1 MKHIRH
7 LKKDKILE
15 PVIRKHG
22 PVELS
27 TNRNVFWYLCSSIIS
42 QQLSVSAART
52 IKSRFLNL
60 NENKIPLPEE
70 LLRIET
76 EMMRQAGLSEAKSCY
91 LKNVASFAIDKGLTY
106 GKLNKMENEE
116 VIEYLTEIKGV
127 GRWTV
132 EMVLMFSLGRED
144 VFPVDDGGI
153 IAAMKNLYGI
163 SSPDK
168 KKRITQMQ
176 KIAENWVPYRSY
188 ACMYLWKFKDGKV

>member
-7 LKKDKILE
+7 LKKDKKLE

-22 PVELS
+22 VVELS

-42 QQLSVSAART
+42 QQLSVTAART

-60 NENKIPLPEE
+60 NGNKIPLPEE
-70 LLRIET
+70 LLRIEI
-76 EMMRQAGLSEAKSCY
+76 EMMRRAGLSEAKSRY
-91 LKNVASFAIDKGLTY
+91 LKNVASFAIEKGLTF

-132 EMVLMFSLGRED
+132 EMVLMFALGRED
-144 VFPVDDGGI
+144 VFPVGDGGI
-153 IAAMKNLYGI
+153 IASMKKLYGLKI
-163 SSPDK
+163 NDK
-168 KKRITQMQ
+168 KKLISQMHQ
-176 KIAENWVPYRSY
+176 IAGNWAPYRSY
-188 ACMYLWKFKDGKV
+188 ACLYLWMYKDGE

>member
-22 PVELS
+22 PVELT

>member
-127 GRWTV
+127 GRWTA

>member
-15 PVIRKHG
+15 PVIRKYG